1 LLNLKFEA
9 PLVGEHTQLSNGVNL
24 LAVCLPHSRRQVLY
38 SQLAVGSRF
47 ETPFSNGLSHFLE
60 HMMFRGTP
68 SHPTA
73 HDVALVF
80 ERWGGILA
88 ASTAADIGDWWVGV
102 PAVNFERILRP
113 FGEVLTAPLFNGI
126 EVERGIVREEILET
140 LDESGNC
147 VEPADLVRQLVFG
160 DHPLGMPITGSV
172 QQVESFTESQL
183 REHHRQ
189 FYSGGAFTTI
199 SVGPLPPDRVIEQ
212 LSEVFGALPSG
223 AAPVVTPPEAQA
235 GRRFKYVSHRSSQ
248 SRVCVAFRAPASFST
263 EEPAMD
269 LLMRVLDD
277 GMATRLYH
285 RICDQLGLCYDV
297 SGDYEAYL
305 DAGLVE
311 LSAETG
317 HERAAEVLRELLTL
331 AQQLKQELV
340 PSDELERCQLRF
352 RWQMESALD
361 SPGELAEY
369 LALESRSPRPRTPSE
384 RIQMISELTPND
396 VQRVAQRWF
405 TPDNLSVVVVGAQS
419 KPNQRRLQALV
430 DAFF

>member
-1 LLNLKFEA
+1 
-9 PLVGEHTQLSNGVNL
+9 
-24 LAVCLPHSRRQVLY
+24 
-38 SQLAVGSRF
+38 
-47 ETPFSNGLSHFLE
+47 
-60 HMMFRGTP
+60 
-68 SHPTA
+68 
-73 HDVALVF
+73 
-80 ERWGGILA
+80 
-88 ASTAADIGDWWVGV
+88 
-102 PAVNFERILRP
+102 
-113 FGEVLTAPLFNGI
+113 
-126 EVERGIVREEILET
+126 
-140 LDESGNC
+140 
-147 VEPADLVRQLVFG
+147 
-160 DHPLGMPITGSV
+160 
-172 QQVESFTESQL
+172 
-183 REHHRQ
+183 
-189 FYSGGAFTTI
+189 
-199 SVGPLPPDRVIEQ
+199 VIEQ

-248 SRVCVAFRAPASFST
+248 SRACVAFRAPASFST